1 MLDIQIIR
9 NETERVKAAVA
20 RKKFAVDIDELLS
33 VDAQRRELAG
43 QVDDLRAERKEVA
56 SSIPRLEGEDKAAA
70 IAQGRAAL

>member
-33 VDAQRRELAG
+33 VDARRRELAG
-43 QVDDLRAERKEVA
+43 QVDDLRAEN
-56 SSIPRLEGEDKAAA
+56 
-70 IAQGRAAL
+70 AALRAVVTRRRIKAEAERRA